1 MVKSKSKDQLTLSF
15 DGEPAQPKDRCILEV
30 DSPSYPPSDDE
41 RRQCGCQMCLKD
53 LARSWRQDMV
63 EQIRRDMQAYR
74 EENESPWW
82 KEFYRERMEAYRA
95 SVLKFDK
102 EGGV

>member
-1 MVKSKSKDQLTLSF
+1 MKTKSKDQLTLSF
-15 DGEPAQPKDRCILEV
+15 DGEPAPAVPPEKLE
-30 DSPSYPPSDDE
+30 
-41 RRQCGCQMCLKD
+41 
-53 LARSWRQDMV
+53 WRQGMI

-82 KEFYRERMEAYRA
+82 KEFYRERIEAYRA